1 MSFGPTQL
9 LVTKF
14 VDTLGWLDA
23 IESNQVM
30 SYKN

>member
-14 VDTLGWLDA
+14 VLDTLGWLDA

-30 SYKN
+30 S